1 MVESECN
8 EAEENIS
15 QGSQVQIP
23 DLSQL
28 KTQENK
34 KLENVGQE
42 IKDKF
47 GMQEFQVEVNK
58 IEKKE

>member
-8 EAEENIS
+8 DAEENIS
-15 QGSQVQIP
+15 QGSQVQVP
-23 DLSQL
+23 DPSQL